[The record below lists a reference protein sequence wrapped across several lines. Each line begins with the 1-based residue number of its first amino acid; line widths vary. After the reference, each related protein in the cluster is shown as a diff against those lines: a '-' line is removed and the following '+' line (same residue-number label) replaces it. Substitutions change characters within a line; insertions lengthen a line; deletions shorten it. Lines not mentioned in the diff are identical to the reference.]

1 MKDWM
6 PLSQFKERSAGSIT
20 PSASKQKAGRKLAG
34 WLFWRVSL
42 VPDKMGYAEWTN
54 RFVVAFLCVVTLLL
68 LWLLLKYDA
77 ESTKVGVR
85 IEIPARA
92 VAEPPRTVVP
102 MAVAQPAP
110 IKESKPAVVL
120 ERPAQ
125 VVAVSR
131 APSFEETKAKA
142 EAGDIMAQ
150 FTMGDYFSLPVGK
163 VIRDDYEGFRW
174 YLKAARQGMLEAQI
188 KVWTQYSTGMGTK
201 KDYVEAFAW
210 AVAATVGGDEG
221 SRLAIREMWL
231 NKLSEAEQ
239 ILARRRVEQLGSEI
253 AAEKDAKKSQTG
265 K

>member
-1 MKDWM
+1 M
-6 PLSQFKERSAGSIT
+6 
-20 PSASKQKAGRKLAG
+20 
-34 WLFWRVSL
+34 
-42 VPDKMGYAEWTN
+42 PDKMGFAEWTN

-77 ESTKVGVR
+77 ESAKVSVK

-92 VAEPPRTVVP
+92 VAEEPRTVVP
-102 MAVAQPAP
+102 MAVAHPAP
-110 IKESKPAVVL
+110 IKESKPPVAL

-125 VVAVSR
+125 VAPVSR
-131 APSFEETKAKA
+131 APSFEEIKAKA

-188 KVWTQYSTGMGTK
+188 KVRTQYSTGMGTK
-201 KDYVEAFAW
+201 KDYVEAYAW
-210 AVAATVGGDEG
+210 AIIATAGGDEA
-221 SRLAIREMWL
+221 SVKASRDIYLYNLSDAEQRLA
-231 NKLSEAEQ
+231 S
-239 ILARRRVEQLGSEI
+239 RRTEQLSNEI
-253 AAEKDAKKSQTG
+253 AAEWDARKRRTG